1 MIGDNYRFFY
11 ISESVKGKNM
21 AENTFNEKQ
30 DYIEAA
36 RDDVIKR
43 DELAESVDRMKQQSK
58 KLSKSIA
65 SEEKSIADEISSTI
79 KKRRQEIQAT
89 YDDRLDDNRSRR
101 KKVANKR
108 DKKKEERMD
117 KRYHEET
124 KDLRQSDKDLKVE
137 MQTLLRKHNMPS
149 FCGKKL
155 FFSLFYARN
164 IKEVGTKL
172 LAFLIGFAGIPG
184 LVTFLIKQFVLDEKK
199 DVNMPFWCVLIAA
212 VSFVILLIIYFV
224 IYMNTKLKHP
234 DVMRQARS
242 IRDKM
247 IANHKQA
254 AAIRHSINKDNDES
268 QYNLDAYD
276 EKIKNLDAEA
286 DEIGK
291 EKQEALRTFEEET
304 RDMITEEIHGRRMP
318 ALESLKEEK
327 ESLEKEA
334 ADEEKRFSDQ
344 TLLVANK
351 YGAILGEDL
360 CRQDRLEELIRIMQE
375 GQADTVSEAIAVYKG
390 QK

>member
-184 LVTFLIKQFVLDEKK
+184 LMTFLIKQFVLDEKK